1 MSITDLI
8 PWRRE
13 RRSQAEENREQYP
26 METFQRDMNRL
37 FDEFFSSGSGLSPW
51 SEEQWGTL
59 SPRVDVSET
68 DTEVKVAAELPG
80 MDRDDIELSLD
91 NNVLTLR
98 GEKRHQKEEE
108 GRNYYRSE
116 RAYGAFHR
124 RIPLPAEVDA
134 DSAEAVYKDGVL
146 TVTLQKT
153 AEAKAKRITV
163 KRE

>member
-13 RRSQAEENREQYP
+13 RRSQAQEQREQYP

-37 FDEFFSSGSGLSPW
+37 FDEFFGSGFGLSPW
-51 SEEQWGTL
+51 SEERWGML

-68 DTEVKVAAELPG
+68 GTEVKVAAELPG
-80 MDRDDIELSLD
+80 LDKEDIELSLD
-91 NNVLTLR
+91 NNVLTLS
-98 GEKRHQKEEE
+98 GEKRHEKEEE
-108 GRNYYRSE
+108 RRNYYRSE
-116 RAYGAFHR
+116 RAYGAFYR

-134 DSAEAVYKDGVL
+134 ESAEAVYKNGVL

-163 KRE
+163 KHE